1 MALNIHP
8 ALYSGGNVELDSR
21 PHTQLYGQLMAKK
34 QAQNEAFDEYIRN
47 LNKSVNSA
55 GMRNV
60 DRPVFDKLVSDWQN
74 FGMKNREA
82 IRKRQG
88 GADIEFQR
96 KLQDILNLTAESK
109 TEEEKKKPIT
119 EILVDPNKREL
130 LDESSI
136 EGLALH
142 DQPIYVMGEDGT
154 MQRNPNRKSFDYT
167 SISFNP
173 KPFDQD
179 KYFDQFKDVTR
190 MELPPVVSLDPTT
203 KTQTTTTTSV
213 YDQEAK
219 DLIASRGVAEYM
231 NNRSFKKTV
240 DSLDPK
246 EYNDFFKKNYGHDI
260 QSPAD
265 LAAAYSL
272 KGLQQK
278 VVKAD
283 VSPDTFARQK
293 EMAAINDA
301 YARRRQAV
309 NDAYIKGRIDYKKAA
324 NQSEGETILN
334 KWINDS
340 FERGKDEK
348 DLVFVKN
355 KWENSRRIYVPKEIK
370 EKYAQPGKFKGEK
383 DEPIFFITEDK
394 KYIVPRYPGKS
405 SVYSE
410 PIPVDV
416 FKGDLGKVW
425 LTKKDAKGEMQDE
438 LDVDIETE
446 IIGGTDAEDDVFTVE
461 ELKANG
467 WTDKQIE
474 EGKNKGLKV
483 K

>member
-1 MALNIHP
+1 MALQYDP
-8 ALYSGGNVELDSR
+8 RMYLGGAVEFDSR
-21 PHTQLYGQLMAKK
+21 PHTQLYGQLMARK
-34 QAQNEAFDEYIRN
+34 QAQNEAFDEYVRN
-47 LNKSVNSA
+47 LNKNVNSA

-60 DRPVFDKLVSDWQN
+60 DRPVFDKLVADWQN
-74 FGMKNREA
+74 FGIQNRDA

-88 GADIEFQR
+88 GADMEFQR

-136 EGLALH
+136 EGLELH
-142 DQPIYVMGEDGT
+142 DQPIYIMGEDGT
-154 MQRNPNRKSFDYT
+154 MQRNPNRKSFDYS

-179 KYFDQFKDVTR
+179 KYFDQFKDVAR
-190 MELPPVVSLDPTT
+190 IELPPVLDPET
-203 KTQTTTTTSV
+203 KTMSITSV
-213 YDQEAK
+213 YDQDAK
-219 DLIASRGVAEYM
+219 DLIASRAVVDYM
-231 NNRSFKKTV
+231 NNRSFRKSV
-240 DSLDPK
+240 DQMNPND
-246 EYNDFFKKNYGHDI
+246 YNDFFKQNYGHDI

-265 LAAAYSL
+265 LAAAYTL
-272 KGLQQK
+272 KGLNQK
-278 VVKAD
+278 IVKNE
-283 VSPDTFARQK
+283 PDPFARQK
-293 EMAAINDA
+293 EMAAINDT
-301 YARRRQAV
+301 YARRRQAL
-309 NDAYIKGRIDYKKAA
+309 NDAYVKGRIDYKRAGS
-324 NQSEGETILN
+324 QQDGETILN

-355 KWENSRRIYVPKEIK
+355 KWENGRRIYVPKEIK
-370 EKYAQPGKFKGEK
+370 EKYAQPGEFKGEK
-383 DEPIFFITEDK
+383 SEPIFFITDDK
-394 KYIVPRYPGKS
+394 KFIVPRYPGKS

-438 LDVDIETE
+438 LDVDIATE
-446 IIGGTDAEDDVFTVE
+446 IIGAPEEEDVFTID
-461 ELKANG
+461 ELKSQG
-467 WTDKQIE
+467 WTDKTIE
-474 EGKNKGLKV
+474 EGKKRGLKV